1 MHTLT
6 QGGSSG
12 RYRWLKL
19 SEAKMYDP
27 ALFRMVQYMMKK
39 VFIQLVSEFKR
50 LGAVIISTNL
60 NKLVIGT
67 KKTHIDDAHK

>member
-1 MHTLT
+1 
-6 QGGSSG
+6 
-12 RYRWLKL
+12 
-19 SEAKMYDP
+19 MYDP